1 MDSVDV
7 LLRVA
12 GGTLLATL
20 TLFVV
25 SDRPRDRASWLFALF
40 ALGVCGFLAG
50 NTPDER
56 LLPSGA
62 FAAVADLFGRTA
74 AVALWWFGLSMFDD
88 DFRLRPIHIGVGAVW
103 FLVLVLDE
111 ARLTAGPVAQGGSW
125 LLIVLGVG
133 MVGDLGW
140 RLLRDRGG
148 DLVEGRRTARLTLAG
163 VSAALLLVDLGV
175 DVVLGF
181 GWKPQGF
188 TVAQNAAVFAVTV
201 WVASWLLRADAALLT
216 FRAPKADTPAL
227 SSVVAQHSVP
237 RPRDSRLLRRLI
249 ALMETEHPHRDPNL
263 TFAGFAAKMGASEKE
278 VRRLINQE
286 LGHRHF
292 RSFLNSYR
300 LAEVRD
306 ALADPAKADQKIV
319 TIAFDA
325 GFASLASF
333 NRAFRLA
340 EDCSPTEF
348 REAGLPSGCLEQG
361 QSGLGPRPT
370 IAPPS
375 KPDRSAFRPL
385 SGERRAGSEQPGTA
399 GARRSCPCT
408 DTRAPHEPSPSS
420 PSWRA

>member
-20 TLFVV
+20 ALLVV
-25 SDRPRDRASWLFALF
+25 SDRPSDRASWLFALF
-40 ALGVCGFLAG
+40 ALCVCGFLAG

-62 FAAVADLFGRTA
+62 AAAVADLLGKTTA
-74 AVALWWFGLSMFDD
+74 VSLWWFGLSVFND
-88 DFRLRPIHIGVGAVW
+88 DFRPGRVHTGVGVAWISAV
-103 FLVLVLDE
+103 LLDE
-111 ARLTAGPVAQGGSW
+111 AGLTAGPVAQATSW
-125 LLIVLGVG
+125 LLVVLGVG
-133 MVGDLGW
+133 MAGHLGW

-148 DLVEGRRTARLTLAG
+148 DLVEGRRRARLTLAG
-163 VSAALLLVDLGV
+163 LSAALLLVDLGV

-201 WVASWLLRADAALLT
+201 WVAGWLLRADAGLLT
-216 FRAPKADTPAL
+216 FRAPKADAPG
-227 SSVVAQHSVP
+227 SSAVITRHPVSKP
-237 RPRDSRLLRRLI
+237 PDSRLLRRLI
-249 ALMETEHPHRDPNL
+249 ALMETECPHRDPDL

-292 RSFLNSYR
+292 RSFLNTYR
-300 LAEVRD
+300 LAEVRE

-333 NRAFRLA
+333 NRAFKLA

-348 REAGLPSGCLEQG
+348 REARLRPRRAEQV
-361 QSGLGPRPT
+361 QSGF
-370 IAPPS
+370 
-375 KPDRSAFRPL
+375 D
-385 SGERRAGSEQPGTA
+385 
-399 GARRSCPCT
+399 PCSST
-408 DTRAPHEPSPSS
+408 DPVLDA
-420 PSWRA
+420 